1 MVKKTAANLQ
11 KNPITQAP
19 YPSSLVLPSIISHI
33 PHQKVCRNLHFGEGE
48 PFLAEIFQR
57 CSNVINGVLQLL
69 KVIAKCDNLISFTFS

>member
-33 PHQKVCRNLHFGEGE
+33 PHQKICRNLHFEK
-48 PFLAEIFQR
+48 
-57 CSNVINGVLQLL
+57 INPIKLLQL
-69 KVIAKCDNLISFTFS
+69 

>member
-33 PHQKVCRNLHFGEGE
+33 PHQKVCRNLHFEK
-48 PFLAEIFQR
+48 
-57 CSNVINGVLQLL
+57 INPIKLLQL
-69 KVIAKCDNLISFTFS
+69 